1 MNKDLINRLIRYKK
15 VAMKMKELGFV
26 RIFSVNLADALG
38 INPIKVR
45 KDFSYLNIKG
55 KNKGGY
61 EVDYLINKIDE
72 LLGKK
77 GVEKVIIVGVGNIGS
92 ALINYPGFENVGIKI
107 VAGFD
112 IDPNKIKEDLNIP
125 ILHLDK
131 MKDFI
136 QKENINIGILAVPE
150 VAAQRVAE
158 LMVNYGIKGILNFS
172 PVRLKV
178 KDCIV
183 VDVHIEAELEQLVYL
198 VKYEQNK
205 NTLNKKETKN
215 GNTN

>member
-1 MNKDLINRLIRYKK
+1 MNKDLLNRLIRYKK
-15 VAMKMKELGFV
+15 IATKMKELGFIRV
-26 RIFSVNLADALG
+26 FSVNLADALG
-38 INPIKVR
+38 INPVKVR
-45 KDFSYLNIKG
+45 KDFSFLNIKG

-61 EVDYLINKIDE
+61 DIDYLIKKIDE
-72 LLGKK
+72 ILGKD

-112 IDPNKIKEDLNIP
+112 IDPKKIKEDAEIP
-125 ILHLDK
+125 IYHLDK
-131 MKDFI
+131 MKEVLK
-136 QKENINIGILAVPE
+136 KEEIKIGVLSVPE

-158 LMVNYGIKGILNFS
+158 LMISYGIKGILNFS

-183 VDVHIEAELEQLVYL
+183 NDVHIEAELENLIYS
-198 VKYEQNK
+198 VKFEFKNFANK
-205 NTLNKKETKN
+205 ENKDDH
-215 GNTN
+215 TN